1 MWYNPIMRG
10 LLSSPLHFILSK
22 NMMLMTYT
30 GRKSGKVYTTP
41 MNYLGI
47 NGALYTTSYR
57 DRVWWRNLR
66 GGVDVTLRLGGRDVT
81 ARAETIEDQSDVA
94 DALLHY
100 LKTAP
105 QLAKYMNVTLDE
117 AGDPDSEHIA
127 RLAQEMVMVR
137 TELS

>member
-57 DRVWWRNLR
+57 DRIWWRNLR
-66 GGVDVTLRLGGRDVT
+66 GGADVTLRLRGWDVT
-81 ARAETIEDQSDVA
+81 ARAETIEDQSEVA
-94 DALLHY
+94 DALLQY

-105 QLAKYMNVTLDE
+105 QLAKFMDVRMDADGNPDDE
-117 AGDPDSEHIA
+117 DIA
-127 RLAQEMVMVR
+127 RLAQEMVVVR
-137 TELS
+137 TELN